1 MKSQSCGLGSTS
13 NSRLQGF
20 ASNIMPMTLFP
31 LINLSKMRAVGLYR
45 HDIPAVCGQLQTAV
59 YNVSSRF

>member
-13 NSRLQGF
+13 NSRLQGI

-31 LINLSKMRAVGLYR
+31 FLSISEMQAVG
-45 HDIPAVCGQLQTAV
+45 
-59 YNVSSRF
+59 F